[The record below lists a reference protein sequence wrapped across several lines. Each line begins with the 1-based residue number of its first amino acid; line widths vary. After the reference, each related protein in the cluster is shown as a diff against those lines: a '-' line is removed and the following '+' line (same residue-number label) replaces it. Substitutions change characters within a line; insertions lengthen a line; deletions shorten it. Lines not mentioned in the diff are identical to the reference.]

1 MNKNK
6 VLFILQSS
14 KTHNQSMPPQII
26 KISSQNLSD
35 SNSKRTSIDSG
46 VTSYCPFA
54 LLCDYL
60 AYREDY
66 ADVSENFFI
75 FRGGILV
82 QPLNFRKTLK
92 QMIYLAGLDQ
102 SYYSTHSL
110 RAGRSCDLLKL
121 GFSVETIKKLGR
133 WHSNSVYAYLK
144 NI

>member
-6 VLFILQSS
+6 VLFILWSS
-14 KTHNQSMPPQII
+14 KTHNRSMPPQII

-35 SNSKRTSIDSG
+35 SNSKWTSIDSG
-46 VTSYCPFA
+46 ITSYCPFT

-60 AYREDY
+60 AYCED
-66 ADVSENFFI
+66 FFI
-75 FRGGILV
+75 FRGVIPV

-92 QMIYLAGLDQ
+92 QMICLAGLDQ
-102 SYYSTHSL
+102 SYYLTHSL

>member
-1 MNKNK
+1 MN
-6 VLFILQSS
+6 VAVGLTAGLGLDGDQCIRVI
-14 KTHNQSMPPQII
+14 PQ
-26 KISSQNLSD
+26 Q
-35 SNSKRTSIDSG
+35 
-46 VTSYCPFA
+46 
-54 LLCDYL
+54 LCDYL
-60 AYREDY
+60 AYCEDY
-66 ADVSENFFI
+66 TDVSENFFI
-75 FRGGILV
+75 FRGGIPV

-92 QMIYLAGLDQ
+92 QMICLAGLDQ